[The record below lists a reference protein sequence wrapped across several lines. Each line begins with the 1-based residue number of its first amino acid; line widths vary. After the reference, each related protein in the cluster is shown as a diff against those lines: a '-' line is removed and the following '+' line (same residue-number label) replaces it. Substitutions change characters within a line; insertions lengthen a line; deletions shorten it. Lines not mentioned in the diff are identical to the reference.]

1 VSKEHKPLKI
11 QFAPGCFDNFD
22 GTQEELDALMAE
34 LSSLTLEDLQD
45 RSYGYPQDIDYDE
58 EIVIDTVS
66 KSNHSSKRTLH

>member
-1 VSKEHKPLKI
+1 MSKEHKPLKI

-45 RSYGYPQDIDYDE
+45 RSYDYPQDIDYDE

-66 KSNHSSKRTLH
+66 KSNHSAKRNLH

>member
-1 VSKEHKPLKI
+1 MSKEHKPLKI